1 MEKTFYPR
9 PGRCP
14 LSQFIF
20 NTVVEV
26 LARVIKEEKKKSILE
41 RKEQNYL
48 HVRCRDHIWKSQ
60 GTLNSQKK
68 SRKIR
73 TNL

>member
-1 MEKTFYPR
+1 M
-9 PGRCP
+9 
-14 LSQFIF
+14 
-20 NTVVEV
+20 
-26 LARVIKEEKKKSILE
+26 E
-41 RKEQNYL
+41 RKDQKYFYL
-48 HVRCRDHIWKSQ
+48 RCCDHIRNSQ